1 MATATSRRSSVVLLQ
16 PLIPHNTG
24 AIGRTC
30 VGLGAS
36 LHLIEPLGFRLD
48 DAAVK
53 RAGLDYWPKLDVT
66 VHANWEAYADAEL
79 TLGRKAFLLT
89 RLGRYGEQSIFDT
102 EFPQGENDSVA
113 LVFGSEV
120 AMRHGVHLCRFSS
133 LM

>member
-1 MATATSRRSSVVLLQ
+1 MVLLQ

-79 TLGRKAFLLT
+79 TLGRKAFLFT
-89 RLGRYGEQSIFDT
+89 RLGRMESKVYLTLSSRKEKTTAS
-102 EFPQGENDSVA
+102 PWSSV
-113 LVFGSEV
+113 L
-120 AMRHGVHLCRFSS
+120 R
-133 LM
+133 